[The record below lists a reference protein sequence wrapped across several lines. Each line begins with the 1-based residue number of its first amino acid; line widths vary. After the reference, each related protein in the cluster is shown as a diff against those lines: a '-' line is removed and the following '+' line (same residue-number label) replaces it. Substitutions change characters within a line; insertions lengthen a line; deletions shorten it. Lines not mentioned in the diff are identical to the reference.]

1 MNSWNPWKVAAIS
14 MFLVLAVALVTGIVV
29 AGFTGSTRADRSETP
44 VTTPAAPPRVS
55 SGPPPAPSAPPLAP
69 SAPPQSVVP
78 TQAAVDACNRYA
90 AEHVPQE
97 KTKEV
102 LTDGAIGALAGAAIG
117 AAGGAIAGGGRGA
130 GKGAAIGGVVGGAGG
145 ALYGVNENRK
155 NDERYRAAYGSC
167 MRGKGY
173 TG

>member
-1 MNSWNPWKVAAIS
+1 MNSWNPWKVTAIT
-14 MFLVLAVALVTGIVV
+14 MFVVLAVALVTGIVV
-29 AGFTGSTRADRSETP
+29 AGFTGASREGRSEAP

-55 SGPPPAPSAPPLAP
+55 SGSPRAP

-78 TQAAVDACNRYA
+78 TQAAVEMCNRYA
-90 AEHVPQE
+90 AEHAPQE

-102 LTDGAIGALAGAAIG
+102 LTDTAIGAVAGAVIG
-117 AAGGAIAGGGRGA
+117 AAGGAIAGGGKGA

-155 NDERYRAAYGSC
+155 NDERYRAAYAGC
-167 MRGKGY
+167 MRSKGY
-173 TG
+173 AG